1 MDFSDFLERLDGIVE
16 VFREKVNK
24 AKTGWTIYG
33 RPCKRR
39 PSLVEVACHLE
50 LNETYT
56 QELLERLKFQAPVFA
71 LVDGSMSF
79 KQQFT
84 RGCAIDCQCN
94 TPWHQCTLWERQPW
108 VAYELPLPDVG
119 QRFGGQVAAVT
130 VGGQIA
136 PFSGSAEDAPHRRLG
151 G

>member
-1 MDFSDFLERLDGIVE
+1 MGAILARPLHGFLRLLERLDGIVE
-16 VFREKVNK
+16 VFREKVHK
-24 AKTGWTIYG
+24 AKTGWTVYG

-79 KQQFT
+79 KLQTAIHT
-84 RGCAIDCQCN
+84 RVRHRLPVQHA
-94 TPWHQCTLWERQPW
+94 
-108 VAYELPLPDVG
+108 VASAHFVG
-119 QRFGGQVAAVT
+119 AATMGGA
-130 VGGQIA
+130 
-136 PFSGSAEDAPHRRLG
+136 
-151 G
+151 